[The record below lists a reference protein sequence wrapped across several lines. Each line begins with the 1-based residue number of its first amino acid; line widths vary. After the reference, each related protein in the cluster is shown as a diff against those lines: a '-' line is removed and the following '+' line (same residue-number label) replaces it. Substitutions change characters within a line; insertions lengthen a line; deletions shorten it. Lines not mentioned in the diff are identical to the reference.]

1 MTDTM
6 PTMPDAMP
14 RTTRTNSEHNDES
27 LGTLFAAASRDLSA
41 LVHGEIELAK
51 AEIRVEVKSA
61 AMGGALF
68 AAAALVSVLA
78 LPLLLIAAA
87 YGLVAAGLPRAV
99 AFLIVA
105 AVVLLLAAL
114 LAFFGKRAISKV
126 GPPKRTIRTAKDT
139 AVFLKSPRSGD
150 AQSPSS

>member
-1 MTDTM
+1 MLDTM
-6 PTMPDAMP
+6 PN
-14 RTTRTNSEHNDES
+14 TTRAGSQQGDES

-61 AMGGALF
+61 AIGGALF
-68 AAAALVSVLA
+68 GAAALVGALA

-99 AFLIVA
+99 AFLVVA
-105 AVVLLLAAL
+105 AVLLILAGL
-114 LAFFGKRAISKV
+114 LAFFGKRAVSKV

-139 AVFLKSPRSGD
+139 AIFLKSPRSGD

>member
-1 MTDTM
+1 MSDLTST
-6 PTMPDAMP
+6 
-14 RTTRTNSEHNDES
+14 SSQHGQHVQHGDES
-27 LGTLFAAASRDLSA
+27 LGSLVAAASRDLSA

-51 AEIRVEVKSA
+51 AEIKVEVKSA
-61 AMGGALF
+61 VMGGALF
-68 AAAALVSVLA
+68 GAAALVGVLA

-105 AVVLLLAAL
+105 AVLLLLAGVLAL
-114 LAFFGKRAISKV
+114 LGKKAVSRV
-126 GPPKRTIRTAKDT
+126 GPPKRTIRTTKDT
-139 AVFLKSPRSGD
+139 AAFLKSPRSGN

>member
-1 MTDTM
+1 MSDRV
-6 PTMPDAMP
+6 PDPMPDA
-14 RTTRTNSEHNDES
+14 TWTSSEHSEES

-51 AEIRVEVKSA
+51 TEIKVEVKSA
-61 AMGGALF
+61 VMGGALF
-68 AAAALVSVLA
+68 GAAALVSVLA

-105 AVVLLLAAL
+105 AVLLLLAGVLAL
-114 LAFFGKRAISKV
+114 FGKRAVSKV

>member
-1 MTDTM
+1 MTDT
-6 PTMPDAMP
+6 TPDAMP
-14 RTTRTNSEHNDES
+14 HATRTSSEHNDES

>member
-1 MTDTM
+1 MADLTST
-6 PTMPDAMP
+6 
-14 RTTRTNSEHNDES
+14 SGQQGQQGQQGEES
-27 LGTLFAAASRDLSA
+27 LGALFAAASRDLSA

-61 AMGGALF
+61 VTGGALF
-68 AAAALVSVLA
+68 GAAALLGVLA

-105 AVVLLLAAL
+105 AVLLVLAGVLAL
-114 LAFFGKRAISKV
+114 FGKKAVSKV
-126 GPPKRTIRTAKDT
+126 GPPERTIRTAKDT
-139 AVFLKSPRSGD
+139 AVFLKSPRSGN
-150 AQSPSS
+150 AHSPSS